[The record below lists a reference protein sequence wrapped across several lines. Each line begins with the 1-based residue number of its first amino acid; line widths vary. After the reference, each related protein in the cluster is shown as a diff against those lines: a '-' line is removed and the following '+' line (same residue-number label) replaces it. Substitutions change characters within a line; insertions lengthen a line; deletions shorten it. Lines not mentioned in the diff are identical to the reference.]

1 MREQKI
7 EIISYTKSTL
17 QHCKFSFG
25 DRNHDTVIAV
35 VDVIGNACN
44 NTADVKCL
52 YIVPIIRRKT
62 IPSKNCNRLNTDNTK
77 PKQVYFQFYIS
88 VEFRLALPLVI

>member
-25 DRNHDTVIAV
+25 DRNHNTVITVLDV
-35 VDVIGNACN
+35 VGYACN
-44 NTADVKCL
+44 NTAEVKCFCTSFL
-52 YIVPIIRRKT
+52 
-62 IPSKNCNRLNTDNTK
+62 L
-77 PKQVYFQFYIS
+77 
-88 VEFRLALPLVI
+88 